1 LLDMNIA
8 QPGTTR
14 VGFIGLG
21 LMGRPMA
28 QRVLDAGYQLTVF
41 NRTAEK
47 AKPLV
52 EAGAQQAGSAG
63 EVAAA
68 SDVVITVVTD
78 TPDVVQVV
86 TGDGGL
92 LAGAHQG
99 LTWIDMSTISPEAT
113 RELGAR
119 VAAAGVETLDAPVS
133 GGPPGAAA
141 GSLAIMVGGE
151 EHVFEA
157 SLPILR
163 TMGSAITHMGVL
175 GAGQVTKACNQI
187 VLAGY
192 LMSIS
197 EGLVFGAK
205 AGVDPARIR
214 EALLGGYAQGRM
226 LDVHGERMVKHA
238 FAPGFFVRLHNKDLH
253 IVLEMARSLA
263 TPAPIAA
270 LAAQNFNALVA
281 EGGGELDN
289 SSMVKVYEKLAQKE
303 LA

>member
-1 LLDMNIA
+1 MNTA

-14 VGFIGLG
+14 VGFVGLG
-21 LMGRPMA
+21 LMGLPMA
-28 QRVLDAGYQLTVF
+28 QRILDAGYQLTVF

-47 AKPLV
+47 ARALV
-52 EAGAQQAGSAG
+52 DAGAEQAASPA

-68 SDVVITVVTD
+68 SDVVVTIVTD

-86 TGDGGL
+86 TREGGL
-92 LAGAHQG
+92 LAGAHQDM
-99 LTWIDMSTISPEAT
+99 TWIDMSTISPEAT

-119 VAAAGVETLDAPVS
+119 VAARGVETLDAPVS

-141 GSLAIMVGGE
+141 GTLAIMVGGKQE
-151 EHVFEA
+151 VYEA

-163 TMGSAITHMGVL
+163 TMGSVITHMGDL

-192 LMSIS
+192 LLGIS

-263 TPAPIAA
+263 TPTPIAA

-281 EGGGELDN
+281 EGDGDLDN
-289 SSMVKVYEKLAQKE
+289 SSMVKVYEKLAMKE
-303 LA
+303 LI

>member
-1 LLDMNIA
+1 MKIA

-14 VGFIGLG
+14 VGFVGLG

-28 QRVLDAGYQLTVF
+28 QRILDAGYQLTVF

-47 AKPLV
+47 ARALV
-52 EAGAQQAGSAG
+52 EAGAEEAASPA

-68 SDVVITVVTD
+68 ADVVVTIVTD

-86 TGDGGL
+86 TGERGL
-92 LAGAHQG
+92 LAGAHQDM
-99 LTWIDMSTISPEAT
+99 TWIDMSTISPKAT
-113 RELGAR
+113 RELGAQ
-119 VAAAGVETLDAPVS
+119 VAARGVETLDAPVS

-141 GSLAIMVGGE
+141 GTLAIMVGGPQD
-151 EHVFEA
+151 VYEA
-157 SLPILR
+157 SLPILQ
-163 TMGSAITHMGVL
+163 TMGSVITHMGDL
-175 GAGQVTKACNQI
+175 GAGQVTKACNQV

-192 LMSIS
+192 LMGIS

-263 TPAPIAA
+263 APTPIAA

-281 EGGGELDN
+281 EGDGELDN
-289 SSMVKVYEKLAQKE
+289 SSMVKVYEKLAMKE
-303 LA
+303 LI